1 MNEEKVITLKPDR
14 KIFEAIYFS
23 GNQGSLLFSPTTKG
37 KTITTI
43 AAAVIVFIV
52 FLLKDHLTK
61 ESAGILYF
69 LSFIFL
75 LCAVFLSVSVN
86 KVSRWK
92 KQVNHYLN
100 SLENCKVYEIL
111 FDKNFFTVNID
122 GEKETSEWKDFE
134 YFDSNHEFISLEGK
148 YSYMFPRKAMSERE
162 YSLLKNILKE
172 RVNVNP

>member
-14 KIFEAIYFS
+14 KIFEEIYFS
-23 GNQGSLLFSPTTKG
+23 GNQGSLLFSPTTKS
-37 KTITTI
+37 KTIATI

-52 FLLKDHLTK
+52 FLLKDNLSK
-61 ESAGILYF
+61 ESKGILYF

-100 SLENCKVYEIL
+100 VLEKCKVYEIR
-111 FDKNFFTVNID
+111 FDQSFFTVNID

-134 YFDSNHEFISLEGK
+134 YFDSNNEFISLEGK
-148 YSYMFPRKAMSERE
+148 YSYMFPRKAMSEKE
-162 YSLLKNILKE
+162 YSILKGKLKE
-172 RVNVNP
+172 NIKS